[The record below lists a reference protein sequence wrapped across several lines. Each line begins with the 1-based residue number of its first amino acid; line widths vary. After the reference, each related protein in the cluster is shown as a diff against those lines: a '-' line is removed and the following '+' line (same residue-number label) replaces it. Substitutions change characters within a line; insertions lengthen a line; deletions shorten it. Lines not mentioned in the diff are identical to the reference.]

1 MKLIFLPN
9 KEASKQLSCFKLNT
23 FFPKNMDQKKLFAA
37 NQMLNYATKRFA
49 DLLLKST
56 NKCRTKSKTPTL
68 THRQNLQSFK
78 PHFSA

>member
-1 MKLIFLPN
+1 
-9 KEASKQLSCFKLNT
+9 
-23 FFPKNMDQKKLFAA
+23 MDQKKQFAA

-49 DLLLKST
+49 DLLLKSK

-68 THRQNLQSFK
+68 THRQILQSFK